1 MDVTLSTS
9 SPARRVRAL
18 TDSRQKWKDRVAA
31 NRRDIRRLRVR
42 VRDLEASR
50 DSWKRWALAAEAI
63 SPGEVLASRS

>member
-50 DSWKRWALAAEAI
+50 DSWKRRALAAEAI